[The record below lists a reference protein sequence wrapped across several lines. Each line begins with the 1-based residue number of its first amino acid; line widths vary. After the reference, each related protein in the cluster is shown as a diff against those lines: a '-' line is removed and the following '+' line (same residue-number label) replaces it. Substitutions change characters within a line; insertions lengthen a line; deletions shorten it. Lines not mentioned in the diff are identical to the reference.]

1 VSEFVANTFS
11 LAIAVFSFLAA
22 SMYGLI
28 IFRRMGPGAFRFL
41 SWFSF
46 LLALWTGFVFTWIY
60 FFLNTPEL
68 RAQYDIGPN
77 LTRPIVLL
85 FVALLVCQGMVRLFS
100 PRGPRV

>member
-1 VSEFVANTFS
+1 VANSFS

-28 IFRRMGPGAFRFL
+28 IFRKIGPHAFRFL

-46 LLALWTGFVFTWIY
+46 LLSLWTALIFSWIF
-60 FFLNTPEL
+60 FFLSTPEL

-77 LTRPIVLL
+77 LTRPIILL
-85 FVALLVCQGMVRLFS
+85 YVALLICQGMVRLFS
-100 PRGPRV
+100 PKGPRQ